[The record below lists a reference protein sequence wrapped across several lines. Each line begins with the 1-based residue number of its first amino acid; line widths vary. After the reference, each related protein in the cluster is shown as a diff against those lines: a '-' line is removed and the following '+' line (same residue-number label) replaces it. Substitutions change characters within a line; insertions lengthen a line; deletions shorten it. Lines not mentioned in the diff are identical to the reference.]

1 MPNRPRPAVLTLTAA
16 VLSGAVLALVSW
28 LLSRTTQ

>member
-16 VLSGAVLALVSW
+16 VPSRAVRALVSW
-28 LLSRTTQ
+28 LLSRATQ